1 MTFRPPLDDILFAL
15 DRMAGADALA
25 ATTRFAE
32 TAAPEARD
40 AALAEAARLCADVL
54 GPVNA
59 VGDRQGARLE
69 NGVVR
74 CPDGFAEAYAAVRDG
89 GWIGV
94 AADPAH
100 GGMGLPQSTAVAIQ
114 EMMAGAN
121 LAFANVVLLTNGQ
134 IDALE
139 AHAPD
144 WVKALYLPKLIA
156 GDWTGAMNL
165 TEPQAGTDLAALRCR
180 AEPAGD
186 GTHRLRGQKI
196 YITWGDH
203 ELAENVSHLV
213 LARLPDAPAGVRG
226 VSLFLAP
233 KFLPDAGGRPGARNA
248 LRPVSLERKLGI
260 HASPT
265 CVMEYD
271 GATAWMIGEPGGG
284 LPAMFTMMNA
294 ARINVAAQ
302 GVGVAAAALALAEAY
317 AASRVQGRT
326 PFGAPTIEGHA
337 DVRRMLA
344 TMRARTAAARG
355 ICYLCAVAID
365 RARAG
370 GADAAVWQARAAFL
384 TPIAKAFCT
393 DVGVEVA
400 SLGLQVHGGMG
411 YVEDAGAAQLL
422 RDARITPIYEGA
434 NGVQAMDLVGRK
446 LADGGAAAR
455 GLLDGIAEAPAPL
468 RAAKA
473 ALTRATDWM
482 LAAGAVDRQ
491 AGAADY
497 LRAWALTLGAHLLVR
512 GAAADPARAPL
523 ADFFLRRELPL
534 AHGHLAAAT
543 DGAAALYPERAAS

>member
-1 MTFRPPLDDILFAL
+1 
-15 DRMAGADALA
+15 
-25 ATTRFAE
+25 
-32 TAAPEARD
+32 
-40 AALAEAARLCADVL
+40 
-54 GPVNA
+54 
-59 VGDRQGARLE
+59 
-69 NGVVR
+69 
-74 CPDGFAEAYAAVRDG
+74 
-89 GWIGV
+89 
-94 AADPAH
+94 
-100 GGMGLPQSTAVAIQ
+100 
-114 EMMAGAN
+114 
-121 LAFANVVLLTNGQ
+121 
-134 IDALE
+134 
-139 AHAPD
+139 
-144 WVKALYLPKLIA
+144 
-156 GDWTGAMNL
+156 
-165 TEPQAGTDLAALRCR
+165 
-180 AEPAGD
+180 
-186 GTHRLRGQKI
+186 
-196 YITWGDH
+196 
-203 ELAENVSHLV
+203 
-213 LARLPDAPAGVRG
+213 
-226 VSLFLAP
+226 
-233 KFLPDAGGRPGARNA
+233 
-248 LRPVSLERKLGI
+248 
-260 HASPT
+260 
-265 CVMEYD
+265 
-271 GATAWMIGEPGGG
+271 MIGEPGGG

-326 PFGAPTIEGHA
+326 PCGAPTLEGHA

-365 RARAG
+365 HARAG

-534 AHGHLAAAT
+534 AQGHLAAAT